1 MKFKVKII
9 RQPKEAP
16 VEAEFNAPVTIE
28 TLVDTYGAD
37 LPYQVIVA
45 KEDNEVHELT
55 RVISHSCTIEFMDIR
70 SKEASLVYQH
80 SLIMIYLKAVNDLMG
95 RVPVEVS
102 NPINK
107 GLFTI
112 IDTFEPL
119 TEEQVERIEQRM
131 REIVAADI
139 PFQKEIVTRSEAFNI
154 MVNDGMRLKAKILSA
169 DPKIDQFRFYSLN
182 GSRNFFYGRM
192 VPSTGYIKL
201 FELRKYGK
209 GVILRFPHAAAP
221 NTIPEYRDDDKLY
234 RAFEESAQWGRL
246 MGVSY
251 AWDLNEKVKNGEVKE
266 LVMLSEA
273 LHEKKVA
280 EIADEITKSKRRI
293 VLIAGPS
300 SSGKTTFAQRLCI
313 QLKVNGVNPVYMGT
327 DDYFVERTMTP
338 IDEHGEKD
346 FESLKA
352 VDVELFNRNLKDLLA
367 GELVDLPKFDFLEG
381 TKRYGKR
388 MIKIDKTQPIVI
400 EGIHA
405 LNEALTPYIEREE
418 KFKIYISP
426 LTQLSIDEHNRI
438 STTDVRML
446 RRIVRDSRFRGYTAK
461 KTIEAW
467 PKVRAGEE
475 KYIFPYNQEADV
487 LFNSVHIY
495 ELALLKKYAEPL
507 LEEISPEDDEYS
519 EAARLL
525 RFLRFFVTIEDDT
538 VVVNN
543 SIIREFIGGSVFV

>member
-1 MKFKVKII
+1 MNFKVKIM
-9 RQPKEAP
+9 RQPKEEP
-16 VEAEFNAPVTIE
+16 IEIELNSPVTIE
-28 TLVDTYGAD
+28 KLVSIYGAD
-37 LPYQVIVA
+37 LPFQVIVA
-45 KEDNEVHELT
+45 RENNEVHELT
-55 RVISHSCTIEFMDIR
+55 RIISHSCTIEFMDIR

-80 SLIMIYLKAVNDLMG
+80 SLIMIYLKAIHDLMG
-95 RVPVEVS
+95 KVLVEVS

-107 GLFTI
+107 GLFTMI
-112 IDTFEPL
+112 NTFDPI
-119 TEEQVERIEQRM
+119 TEEQVEYIEKRM
-131 REIVAADI
+131 REIVEENI
-139 PFQKEIVTRSEAFNI
+139 PFKKEIVTRDEAFNI
-154 MVNDGMRLKAKILSA
+154 MVNDGMRLKAKILKA
-169 DPKIDQFRFYSLN
+169 DPKIDRFRFYSL
-182 GSRNFFYGRM
+182 GVVRNFFYGRM

-201 FELRKYGK
+201 FELIKYGN

-221 NTIPEYRDDDKLY
+221 NEIPEYKDERKLY
-234 RAFEESAQWGRL
+234 NAFQESARWGEL

-251 AWDLNEKVKNGEVKE
+251 AWDLNEKVKNGKYNE

-313 QLKVNGVNPVYMGT
+313 QLKVNGVKPVYMGT
-327 DDYFVERTMTP
+327 DDYFVERPMTP
-338 IDEHGEKD
+338 IDENGDKD

-352 VDVELFNRNLKDLLA
+352 VDVEMFNRNLKSLLA
-367 GELVDLPKFDFLEG
+367 GELVDLPRFDFFEG
-381 TKRYGKR
+381 TKRYGER
-388 MIKIDKTQPIVI
+388 ILKIEKTQPIVI

-405 LNEALTPYIEREE
+405 LNEDLTPYISRDE

-426 LTQLSIDEHNRI
+426 LTQLSIDEHNRV

-446 RRIVRDSRFRGYTAK
+446 RRIVRDSRFRGYSAK
-461 KTIEAW
+461 KTIDAW

-475 KYIFPYNQEADV
+475 RYIFPYNQEADV

-507 LEEISPEDDEYS
+507 LEEISPEESEYS

-525 RFLRFFVTIEDDT
+525 RFLRFFVTIENDS
-538 VVVNN
+538 VIVNN